1 MLSDA
6 SNPNDKSTESD
17 APTPPNP
24 KRGGFFDFFRTY
36 VNGWVAA
43 AVVLPT
49 AITWKGMPAYE
60 SQRPILT
67 SFTTLSCVLI
77 LAYLFYSREHLLAI
91 AKLKSRMGRVGS
103 LLVPLLLIGGTAF
116 CGFKYIG
123 LLTDSARYAQM
134 HLDKA
139 VETRQL
145 DEIREGT
152 AMMVY
157 YILTMVLAECA
168 LFFMAIREWRR

>member
-1 MLSDA
+1 MPSDA
-6 SNPNDKSTESD
+6 TNPNDKND
-17 APTPPNP
+17 QNNAPTPPKP
-24 KRGGFFDFFRTY
+24 TRRGFVDFFRTY

-49 AITWKGMPAYE
+49 AITWKGMPVYE
-60 SQRPILT
+60 SQRGILT

-77 LAYLFYSREHLLAI
+77 LAYLFYSRDHLLAI
-91 AKLKSRMGRVGS
+91 ARLKSRMGRVGS

-116 CGFKYIG
+116 CGFRYIG

-134 HLDKA
+134 HLDEAMK
-139 VETRQL
+139 TRQL
-145 DEIREGT
+145 EEIRDGT

-168 LFFMAIREWRR
+168 LFFMAIREWRK